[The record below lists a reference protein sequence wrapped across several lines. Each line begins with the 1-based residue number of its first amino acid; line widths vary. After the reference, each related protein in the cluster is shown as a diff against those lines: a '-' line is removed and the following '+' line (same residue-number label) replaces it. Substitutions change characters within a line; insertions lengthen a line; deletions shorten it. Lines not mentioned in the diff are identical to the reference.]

1 MTVPCL
7 CSLWGAILFARLPW
21 SVGQAGVIGA
31 LLTFSLS
38 GLTVFLTVLSIAAV
52 STSGNMRAGGAYFLI
67 SRTLGVEAGGSIGL
81 VFFAANSVGITFY
94 LVALAE
100 EVDSLLGGS
109 GNPWM
114 IKAYASGSL
123 LLLLLISMVGASLF
137 TKLNL
142 VVLAAMVISIIAA
155 VVSFLM
161 GTAASPGYTGPSLDT
176 LSNNLLF
183 DYGTDDQGKPMDFF
197 AVLIIVFPAMTG
209 IMAGANMSGDLKSP
223 GESIGKGTLWAVFIA
238 ISVYFCLI
246 VVIGAS
252 VERDTLQ
259 NNLNIMQDVC
269 FWPPLIAIGL
279 IASTVSSALGN
290 LVGSGRIL
298 QALARDDLFPFLFP
312 FKWGT
317 QKGDEPIPATLFAW
331 AIAQACIFIG
341 SLDAVAAIISGFFLL
356 VYWAVNASCLLMR
369 LASAP
374 NFRPKFRFFSWH
386 TALAGAVACLVLLFL
401 SSAVYASVAVVVV
414 FGLFIYVGYTADNTD
429 WGDVTQAL
437 LFHQVRKYLLR
448 LDERRLHPKN
458 WRPSL
463 LLCVQDPSTR
473 ESLHLIDFANNLKK
487 GGLYV
492 IGHVVLGDLGDVGA
506 RLRPLRHAWLDFI
519 ETARIKAFA
528 ELTVAPTARVGYQS
542 LVMCSGLGGL
552 KPNTVCLPLP
562 QDITGDL
569 CAGRRRRNVRGADS
583 KARPSADPATVR
595 GLGGPSA
602 FSGPGGYGVL
612 GGGASSVG
620 GGSADPAPG
629 GLLNNWTQGL
639 TKKAAARAAALEAQ
653 VAAAAER
660 VAEMSRGAAV
670 DLVGKDDA
678 GGAALVV
685 SDADARRGGAVLRY
699 RGAIAAAAVAAATD
713 AVVTASPRAAA
724 ATAAAAPASDVAAR
738 IGHSSAPR
746 PSSGHPSPA
755 PGAARPTRGATG
767 TSGAASSMAGLQVV
781 AGGGASTS
789 GLEMGHLE
797 AATRSGRRTP
807 TATGHSAKPSDPA
820 VSGRKASGAAAS
832 AVALSEGGEADADGD
847 DPAAAAGSPRPAAG
861 SPAAEGLLAGQL
873 DEEED
878 EEDGQDGDS
887 DDGAAGDGT
896 VAQAS
901 GGLAATFAAERQR
914 WREATVA
921 TADDEA
927 HGSASEAQDPS
938 GADASSAPAA
948 GSATP
953 MRDAQEYMDVVR
965 DCLFLGRNVLLT
977 RWFGE
982 LDKELIVSFAANARK
997 DRIRSEAKRLRI
1009 DVWTSSRQNVD
1020 PQGALLLS
1028 MQLAAVLHRTDVWAA
1043 HTALRVV
1050 SIVESAEEEAAEYA
1064 RLSKF
1069 VTDYR
1074 YDADIRVVPMLGRRA
1089 RPIVSELHSR
1099 NLALPEASRVDIMAD
1114 ASCIN
1119 EVIRHHCE
1127 QTCVL
1132 FTPLPEPVPPARGAL
1147 VLPVQQAAPGPS
1159 ASASSGATGRPM
1171 TDAAYLQ
1178 YIDLMT
1184 RGLPPTAIVG
1194 SSGMA
1199 RFVTTDL

>member
-1 MTVPCL
+1 MSAQVSVPLLTGGDGAGKGGDDASGKTKNQLGTIIGVTVPCL

-100 EVDSLLGGS
+100 EVDSLVGGT
-109 GNPWM
+109 GDPWM

-123 LLLLLISMVGASLF
+123 LLLLLVSMVGASLF

-155 VVSFLM
+155 IVSFLM
-161 GTAASPGYTGPSLDT
+161 GTAESPGYTGPSLDT

-238 ISVYFCLI
+238 ITVYFCLI

-269 FWPPLIAIGL
+269 FWSPLIAIGL

-298 QALARDDLFPFLFP
+298 QALARDELFPFLFP

-386 TALAGAVACLVLLFL
+386 TALAGAIACLVLLFL

-562 QDITGDL
+562 QDITGEL
-569 CAGRRRRNVRGADS
+569 CAGHRRRHIAGADG
-583 KARPSADPATVR
+583 KVRPSPDTTPVR
-595 GLGGPSA
+595 GLGGSSA

-612 GGGASSVG
+612 GGASSVG
-620 GGSADPAPG
+620 GGSADAAPS
-629 GLLNNWTQGL
+629 GLINSWTHGL
-639 TKKAAARAAALEAQ
+639 TKKAAARAAAMEAR

-670 DLVGKDDA
+670 DMKDKDDA
-678 GGAALVV
+678 GGAALL
-685 SDADARRGGAVLRY
+685 SARK
-699 RGAIAAAAVAAATD
+699 D
-713 AVVTASPRAAA
+713 
-724 ATAAAAPASDVAAR
+724 
-738 IGHSSAPR
+738 
-746 PSSGHPSPA
+746 
-755 PGAARPTRGATG
+755 
-767 TSGAASSMAGLQVV
+767 
-781 AGGGASTS
+781 
-789 GLEMGHLE
+789 
-797 AATRSGRRTP
+797 
-807 TATGHSAKPSDPA
+807 
-820 VSGRKASGAAAS
+820 SGAAAS
-832 AVALSEGGEADADGD
+832 AAALSESADADGDADGD
-847 DPAAAAGSPRPAAG
+847 DPAAAAGSPRPHTG
-861 SPAAEGLLAGQL
+861 EPARNGRRPSGERGEG
-873 DEEED
+873 
-878 EEDGQDGDS
+878 EEDGEEDGDGDS
-887 DDGAAGDGT
+887 DEDGAAAPT
-896 VAQAS
+896 AANR
-901 GGLAATFAAERQR
+901 GLAAAFAAERQR

-921 TADDEA
+921 TADEEA
-927 HGSASEAQDPS
+927 HGSASEAQEPS
-938 GADASSAPAA
+938 GADASAAPAA

-1009 DVWTSSRQNVD
+1009 DVWTSSRQSVD

-1147 VLPVQQAAPGPS
+1147 HLPVQQSTTSLS
-1159 ASASSGATGRPM
+1159 ASASSGAAGRPM